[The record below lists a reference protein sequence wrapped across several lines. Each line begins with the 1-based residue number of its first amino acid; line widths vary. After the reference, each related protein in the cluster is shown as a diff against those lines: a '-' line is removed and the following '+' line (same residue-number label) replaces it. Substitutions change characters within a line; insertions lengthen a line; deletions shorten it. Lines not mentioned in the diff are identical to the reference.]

1 MRSSAVEFNF
11 SRLHCAKSELHFREC
26 SIVNYRSRRALQPP
40 SRFCNLFL
48 LSLGSIFGPPRFC
61 SSPQTFLFSSSLQ
74 QLIINSS
81 ICPPLSRDLDQFRVQ
96 NKPPVTLTIRR
107 TQSTFNLCSHKRQIK
122 FEDDDHGRSAA
133 ISFTT
138 PVTPSPPPSPQ
149 QDRLV
154 SACRADTKQT
164 QSSGVVPFLLPSRQA
179 PTIGS
184 QWNAAYLFIF
194 PTRANYPSGE
204 PW

>member
-1 MRSSAVEFNF
+1 MRSSAPEFNF
-11 SRLHCAKSELHFREC
+11 LRLRCAKSELHFREC

-40 SRFCNLFL
+40 SRFCNFFL
-48 LSLGSIFGPPRFC
+48 LFLGSIFGPPRFC

-138 PVTPSPPPSPQ
+138 PVTPSPPFPS
-149 QDRLV
+149 
-154 SACRADTKQT
+154 A
-164 QSSGVVPFLLPSRQA
+164 
-179 PTIGS
+179 GS
-184 QWNAAYLFIF
+184 F
-194 PTRANYPSGE
+194 G
-204 PW
+204 